1 MKPSTLSF
9 DQVEQ
14 ALGAKLI
21 ANGLGTQVLH
31 DAIVAYRANRRAGT
45 HCVKTKATVAFSG
58 TKPWKQKGTGR
69 ARAGYKASPIWRKG
83 GVVFGPHPRDY
94 SKKLAKT
101 GKQAALKK
109 AISTLAK
116 DSRISTIDKFEIK
129 AAKTKEV
136 ASWIK
141 EAGLPTSLLFLTKEV
156 NKTLL
161 LASRNI
167 PRLEVLP
174 VSDVNAEHLI
184 ASHLVVIEK
193 DALPLLAKRI
203 NG

>member
-1 MKPSTLSF
+1 MKPSTLNF
-9 DQVEQ
+9 DQVEK
-14 ALGAKLI
+14 ALDAKLI

-31 DAIVAYRANRRAGT
+31 EAIVAYRANRRAGT

-101 GKQAALKK
+101 SKQTALKK
-109 AISTLAK
+109 AISALAK
-116 DSRISTIDKFEIK
+116 DSRISTVEKFEIK

-141 EAGLPTSLLFLTKEV
+141 EAGYTHSILFLTKEI

-167 PRLEVLP
+167 QQLEVLP

-184 ASHLVVIEK
+184 AAQQVVIEK
-193 DALPLLAKRI
+193 DALPLLSKRI